1 MWGISCGKGS
11 GLVKDWQQWKM
22 SIEIVIETPS
32 MWQIVSILQKLYL
45 LKHEVE
51 GFSRSITFN
60 SLLYFWYLF
69 PKYTFL
75 AIGVITWVATPL
87 NDNYFENIAL
97 PYLGRGWKYMLS
109 KGAVRHHPILNTQ
122 NHCKKNFFFCFSAW
136 S

>member
-60 SLLYFWYLF
+60 SLLYFGYLF
-69 PKYTFL
+69 SKYTFI
-75 AIGVITWVATPL
+75 AVGVITWVVTPL
-87 NDNYFENIAL
+87 NDNYYENIA
-97 PYLGRGWKYMLS
+97 
-109 KGAVRHHPILNTQ
+109 
-122 NHCKKNFFFCFSAW
+122 
-136 S
+136 